1 MVRRILALTTLLLM
15 AQVTFA
21 ATMQASVDRKKI
33 GRSDH
38 VTLQIRYDDMA
49 GFSSPDWSVLDRDW
63 DIINQD
69 QQQQIS
75 FNNGKNSSYT
85 DWTLSL
91 VPRRSGTVL
100 IPPIKFKGASSD
112 PIRIEVSTQST
123 TAPTSTDNFY
133 FEVEVSSGTH
143 YVQEQI
149 IYIERLY
156 YTINHEDAN
165 LSEMTVADARV
176 QSLMDPK
183 QYVRVV
189 DGKRIGV
196 YERRYAIFP
205 EVAGKLVIPG
215 QRFSARITNR
225 FNRLRGTA
233 ESVVSKL
240 IELDVKPI
248 PDSYPQAPWI
258 PASKFQINET
268 YSREPQNWTVGEPVT
283 RTMTITATG
292 LSSGQIPPIPMPE
305 INGIRY
311 YPDQSQDDS
320 KVTEQGLVTTVVQS
334 VALVPTKVGP
344 MTLPE
349 IQIPWWNTLTNSVEY
364 ATLPQQTVQVK
375 QGTNIPPA
383 TSNPPAPATPM
394 VESEQTNETSSSNN
408 SKDSYWKPISLALI
422 GTNLI
427 TVALLLFF
435 ITRRG
440 SQTASPRENKAAN
453 TQGPNTAQLWQALK
467 KAARD
472 NNAQEIRDALIR
484 WAGAESGRPMSS
496 LAEAEAWL
504 NDVRLST
511 ALAELD
517 DTLYSKQT
525 NSAFN
530 GQGIISLIESAKKQE
545 RSKNEAELPE
555 FYPK

>member
-1 MVRRILALTTLLLM
+1 MVKRLFALTTLLLM
-15 AQVTFA
+15 AQLSLA

-33 GRSDH
+33 GRSDY
-38 VTLQIRYDDMA
+38 VTLQVRYDDMA

-112 PIRIEVSTQST
+112 PIRIEVSAQST

-133 FEVEVSSGTH
+133 FEVEVSGGTH

-149 IYIERLY
+149 LYIERLY
-156 YTINHEDAN
+156 YSINHEDAN
-165 LSEMTVADARV
+165 LSELTVADARV
-176 QSLMDPK
+176 QPLMDPK

-189 DGKRIGV
+189 DGKRVGV

-205 EVAGKLVIPG
+205 EVSGKLVIPG

-225 FNRLRGTA
+225 FNRLRGTP

-240 IELDVKPI
+240 IELDIQPI
-248 PDSYPQAPWI
+248 PDTYPQAPWI
-258 PASKFQINET
+258 PASQFSIKET
-268 YSREPQNWTVGEPVT
+268 YSRDPQSWIAGEPVT

-292 LSSGQIPPIPMPE
+292 LSNGQVPPIPMPE
-305 INGIRY
+305 IDGIRY
-311 YPDQSQDDS
+311 YPDQSQDES
-320 KVTEQGLVTTVVQS
+320 NITEQGLVTTVIQS
-334 VALVPTKVGP
+334 VALVPTQAGS

-364 ATLPQQTVQVK
+364 ATLPKQVIQVSPSTQQPIPQSVTETNV
-375 QGTNIPPA
+375 GT
-383 TSNPPAPATPM
+383 TSVNPPEAI
-394 VESEQTNETSSSNN
+394 SSPG
-408 SKDSYWKPISLALI
+408 YWKPLALI
-422 GTNLI
+422 LVATNI
-427 TVALLLFF
+427 ISLLALFF
-435 ITRRG
+435 FVSRR
-440 SQTASPRENKAAN
+440 STPSTASEPDAIHSSQDNAAKES
-453 TQGPNTAQLWQALK
+453 WQALK

-472 NNAQEIRDALIR
+472 NNPQHIRAHLIR
-484 WAGAESGRPMSS
+484 WAAASSGRPILS
-496 LAEAEAWL
+496 LDDVTQWL
-504 NDVRLST
+504 ADTRLSA

-517 DTLYSKQT
+517 EMLYSNQD

-530 GQGIISLIESAKKQE
+530 GQGIISMIESVSKDKKRKHSNGLPPFYQE
-545 RSKNEAELPE
+545 
-555 FYPK
+555 

>member
-1 MVRRILALTTLLLM
+1 M
-15 AQVTFA
+15 
-21 ATMQASVDRKKI
+21 
-33 GRSDH
+33 
-38 VTLQIRYDDMA
+38 
-49 GFSSPDWSVLDRDW
+49 
-63 DIINQD
+63 
-69 QQQQIS
+69 
-75 FNNGKNSSYT
+75 
-85 DWTLSL
+85 
-91 VPRRSGTVL
+91 
-100 IPPIKFKGASSD
+100 
-112 PIRIEVSTQST
+112 
-123 TAPTSTDNFY
+123 
-133 FEVEVSSGTH
+133 
-143 YVQEQI
+143 
-149 IYIERLY
+149 
-156 YTINHEDAN
+156 
-165 LSEMTVADARV
+165 
-176 QSLMDPK
+176 
-183 QYVRVV
+183 
-189 DGKRIGV
+189 
-196 YERRYAIFP
+196 
-205 EVAGKLVIPG
+205 
-215 QRFSARITNR
+215 
-225 FNRLRGTA
+225 
-233 ESVVSKL
+233 
-240 IELDVKPI
+240 
-248 PDSYPQAPWI
+248 
-258 PASKFQINET
+258 
-268 YSREPQNWTVGEPVT
+268 
-283 RTMTITATG
+283 
-292 LSSGQIPPIPMPE
+292 
-305 INGIRY
+305 
-311 YPDQSQDDS
+311 
-320 KVTEQGLVTTVVQS
+320 TEQGLVTTVVQS

-394 VESEQTNETSSSNN
+394 VESEQTNETSSFND
-408 SKDSYWKPISLALI
+408 SKDSYWKPISLVLI

-545 RSKNEAELPE
+545 RSKNEAELPG

>member
-1 MVRRILALTTLLLM
+1 
-15 AQVTFA
+15 
-21 ATMQASVDRKKI
+21 
-33 GRSDH
+33 
-38 VTLQIRYDDMA
+38 
-49 GFSSPDWSVLDRDW
+49 
-63 DIINQD
+63 
-69 QQQQIS
+69 
-75 FNNGKNSSYT
+75 
-85 DWTLSL
+85 
-91 VPRRSGTVL
+91 
-100 IPPIKFKGASSD
+100 
-112 PIRIEVSTQST
+112 
-123 TAPTSTDNFY
+123 
-133 FEVEVSSGTH
+133 
-143 YVQEQI
+143 
-149 IYIERLY
+149 
-156 YTINHEDAN
+156 
-165 LSEMTVADARV
+165 
-176 QSLMDPK
+176 
-183 QYVRVV
+183 
-189 DGKRIGV
+189 
-196 YERRYAIFP
+196 
-205 EVAGKLVIPG
+205 VIPG

-268 YSREPQNWTVGEPVT
+268 YSRDPQDWTVGEPVT

-364 ATLPQQTVQVK
+364 ATLPQQIIQVN
-375 QGTNIPPA
+375 QGSNIPPA
-383 TSNPPAPATPM
+383 ASNPPAPATPM

-440 SQTASPRENKAAN
+440 SQTASSREDKAAN
-453 TQGPNTAQLWQALK
+453 TQGQNTAQLWQALK

-496 LAEAEAWL
+496 LAEAEVWL